1 MVEANHPELS
11 IAQQCVILGISR
23 SSYYHQPKEVPE
35 DPDLAILEAILEVLK
50 EMPFYGYRRIAR
62 ELYYLNVTRKQVRR
76 IMKKAGLR
84 AIYPGLQ
91 LSKPAKGSKK
101 YPYLLRGINI
111 WLPNQVWASDIT
123 YIKLSGGYVYL
134 VTIIDLYSRKVLSWR
149 VSNTMDAQFCVAALE
164 EAIAHYG
171 VPSIFNTDQGSQ
183 FTSDAF
189 ISVLEEHGIQISM
202 DSVNRALDNIVVE
215 RFWRSLKYEDIY
227 LKDYRT
233 MVELKA
239 GIDRYIRFYNSE
251 RFHQSLE
258 YETPDTI
265 YESKFLARE
274 LKNVA

>member
-1 MVEANHPELS
+1 
-11 IAQQCVILGISR
+11 
-23 SSYYHQPKEVPE
+23 
-35 DPDLAILEAILEVLK
+35 
-50 EMPFYGYRRIAR
+50 
-62 ELYYLNVTRKQVRR
+62 
-76 IMKKAGLR
+76 
-84 AIYPGLQ
+84 
-91 LSKPAKGSKK
+91 
-101 YPYLLRGINI
+101 
-111 WLPNQVWASDIT
+111 
-123 YIKLSGGYVYL
+123 
-134 VTIIDLYSRKVLSWR
+134 

-189 ISVLEEHGIQISM
+189 ISVLEEHGIRISM
-202 DSVNRALDNIVVE
+202 DSVNRALDNIFVE

-233 MVELKA
+233 MLELKT
-239 GIDRYIRFYNSE
+239 GIDRYIRFYNSK

>member
-1 MVEANHPELS
+1 MVEKDHPGLS

-23 SSYYHQPKEVPE
+23 SSYYYQPKEVPK

-50 EMPFYGYRRIAR
+50 ELPFYGYRRIAR
-62 ELYYLNVTRKQVRR
+62 ELYYLNVTRKQIRR
-76 IMKKAGLR
+76 IMKKTGLR

-91 LSKPAKGSKK
+91 LLKPAKGSKK

-189 ISVLEEHGIQISM
+189 ISVLEEHGIRISM
-202 DSVNRALDNIVVE
+202 DSVNRALDNIFVE

-233 MVELKA
+233 MLELKA
-239 GIDRYIRFYNSE
+239 VIDRYIRFYNSE
-251 RFHQSLE
+251 RFHQSLG